1 MRTPPKN
8 EGFDMRPRVL
18 DTDPDYKK
26 LSPAAKELYT
36 KLYSRACLSAT
47 KDDLFRDEYGVYVIY
62 TVEEARDQLN
72 CGKDKA
78 INTFKELE
86 EAGLIARVRHGYG
99 NPYHIYV
106 KDLLGRLEKSTSNS
120 TEKPTNTDRENRPM
134 EVAESDE
141 NNNKERNDDLNNT
154 DQVSPVLDW
163 DAAEKLIKENVAYD
177 ILVKELPY
185 EQLERIMRVLISK
198 YCSSKT
204 HIRMFGTDVPIQKVR
219 NAFMALD
226 DLHIRFV
233 CDKLVHMTTEIKNMD
248 AVCLNLLWNAPL
260 DMEIEARTAFNRDYE
275 AGKI

>member
-18 DTDPDYKK
+18 DTDPHYKK

-47 KDDLFRDEYGVYVIY
+47 KDDLFRDKRGVYVIY
-62 TVEEARDQLN
+62 TVDEARDQLN

-86 EAGLIARVRHGYG
+86 EAGLIRRKRQGYG

-120 TEKPTNTDRENRPM
+120 AEKPTNTDRENRPV

-141 NNNKERNDDLNNT
+141 NYNKERNNDLNNT
-154 DQVSPVLDW
+154 DQVSPALDW
-163 DAAEKLIKENVAYD
+163 DAAEKRIKENVAYD
-177 ILVKELPY
+177 VLAKDLPY

-198 YCSSKT
+198 YCSSQT
-204 HIRMFGTDVPIQKVR
+204 HIRISGADVPVHKVR
-219 NAFMALD
+219 KEFMKLH

-233 CDKLVHMTTEIKNMD
+233 CEKLVHMTTEIKNMD
-248 AVCLNLLWNAPL
+248 AVCLNLLWNASL
-260 DMEIEARTAFNRDYE
+260 DMEIESTAAFNRDE
-275 AGKI
+275 AAGKI

>member
-18 DTDPDYKK
+18 DTDPHYKK

-47 KDDLFRDEYGVYVIY
+47 KDDLFRDKRGVYVIY
-62 TVEEARDQLN
+62 TVDEARDQLN

-86 EAGLIARVRHGYG
+86 EAGLIRRKRQGYG

-120 TEKPTNTDRENRPM
+120 AEKPSNTDRENRPM

-141 NNNKERNDDLNNT
+141 SNNKERNNDLNNT
-154 DQVSPVLDW
+154 DQVSPALDW

-185 EQLERIMRVLISK
+185 EPLERIMRVLISK
-198 YCSSKT
+198 YCSSQT
-204 HIRMFGTDVPIQKVR
+204 HIRILGTDIPVLKVR
-219 NAFMALD
+219 EEFKKLN

-233 CDKLVHMTTEIKNMD
+233 CDKLVHMTTAVKNMD
-248 AVCLNLLWNAPL
+248 AVCLNLLWNASL
-260 DMEIEARTAFNRDYE
+260 DIEIDAQAAFNRDYA

>member
-18 DTDPDYKK
+18 DTDPHYKK

-47 KDDLFRDEYGVYVIY
+47 KDDLFRDEHGVFVIY

-78 INTFKELE
+78 INAFKELE
-86 EAGLIARVRHGYG
+86 KAGLIDRKRFGYG

-106 KDLLGRLEKSTSNS
+106 KDLLGRLEKSTSIS
-120 TEKPTNTDRENRPM
+120 SEKPTNTDRENRPM

-141 NNNKERNDDLNNT
+141 SNNKERNNDLNDT
-154 DQVSPVLDW
+154 DQVSPALDW

-198 YCSSKT
+198 YCSSQT
-204 HIRMFGTDVPIQKVR
+204 HIRLFSTDVPIQKVR
-219 NAFMALD
+219 KAFMALN

-248 AVCLNLLWNAPL
+248 AVCLNLLWNASL
-260 DMEIEARTAFNRDYE
+260 DIEIDAQAAFNRDYA

>member
-18 DTDPDYKK
+18 DTDPHYKK

-47 KDDLFRDEYGVYVIY
+47 KDDLFRDEHGVYVIY
-62 TVEEARDQLN
+62 TVDEARDQLN

-86 EAGLIARVRHGYG
+86 EAGLIRRKRQGYG

-120 TEKPTNTDRENRPM
+120 SEKPNNTDRENRPM

-141 NNNKERNDDLNNT
+141 NYNKERNNDLNNT
-154 DQVSPVLDW
+154 NQVSPTPDW
-163 DAAEKLIKENVAYD
+163 DDAEKRFKENVAYD
-177 ILVKELPY
+177 ILVKELPS

-198 YCSSKT
+198 YCTTQT
-204 HIRMFGTDVPIQKVR
+204 HIRIFSTDIPVQKVR
-219 NAFMALD
+219 EEFLKLN

-248 AVCLNLLWNAPL
+248 AVCLNLLWNASL
-260 DMEIEARTAFNRDYE
+260 DIEIDAQSAFNRDYA

>member
-18 DTDPDYKK
+18 DTDPHYKK

-47 KDDLFRDEYGVYVIY
+47 KDDLFRDERGVYVIY
-62 TVEEARDQLN
+62 TVDEARDQLN

-78 INTFKELE
+78 INTFKELG
-86 EAGLIARVRHGYG
+86 EAGLIRRERHGYG

-120 TEKPTNTDRENRPM
+120 SEKPTNTDRENRPM
-134 EVAESDE
+134 EVAEADE
-141 NNNKERNDDLNNT
+141 SNNKERNKNFNNT
-154 DQVSPVLDW
+154 DQVSPALDW
-163 DAAEKLIKENVAYD
+163 DAAEKHIKENIAYE
-177 ILVKELPY
+177 ILTKELPY
-185 EQLERIMRVLISK
+185 EQLERIMRVLITR
-198 YCSSKT
+198 YCSSQT
-204 HIRMFGTDVPIQKVR
+204 HIRISGTDIPAQKVR
-219 NAFMALD
+219 EEFLKLN

-248 AVCLNLLWNAPL
+248 AVCLNLLWNASL
-260 DMEIEARTAFNRDYE
+260 DMEIESTAAFNRDKV

>member
-18 DTDPDYKK
+18 DMDPHYKK

-47 KDDLFRDEYGVYVIY
+47 KDDLFRDERGVYVIY
-62 TVEEARDQLN
+62 TVDEARDQLN

-86 EAGLIARVRHGYG
+86 EAGLIDRERHGYG

-134 EVAESDE
+134 EVVESDE
-141 NNNKERNDDLNNT
+141 NNNKERNNDLNNT
-154 DQVSPVLDW
+154 DQVSPTPDW
-163 DAAEKLIKENVAYD
+163 DDAEKRFKENVAYD
-177 ILVKELPY
+177 ILVKELPG
-185 EQLERIMRVLISK
+185 EHHRPR
-198 YCSSKT
+198 C
-204 HIRMFGTDVPIQKVR
+204 
-219 NAFMALD
+219 
-226 DLHIRFV
+226 
-233 CDKLVHMTTEIKNMD
+233 
-248 AVCLNLLWNAPL
+248 
-260 DMEIEARTAFNRDYE
+260 
-275 AGKI
+275 

>member
-18 DTDPDYKK
+18 DTDPHYKK

-47 KDDLFRDEYGVYVIY
+47 KDDLFRDELGIFVIY

-78 INTFKELE
+78 INAFKELE
-86 EAGLIARVRHGYG
+86 EAGLIDRERHGYG

-134 EVAESDE
+134 EVVESDE
-141 NNNKERNDDLNNT
+141 NNNKERNNDLNNT
-154 DQVSPVLDW
+154 DQVSPTPDW
-163 DAAEKLIKENVAYD
+163 DDAEKRFKENVAYD
-177 ILVKELPY
+177 ILVKELPG

-198 YCSSKT
+198 YCTTQT
-204 HIRMFGTDVPIQKVR
+204 HIRIFSTDIPVQKVR
-219 NAFMALD
+219 EEFLKLN

-248 AVCLNLLWNAPL
+248 AVCLNLLWNASL
-260 DMEIEARTAFNRDYE
+260 DIEIDAQSAFNRDYA

>member
-18 DTDPDYKK
+18 DTDPHYKK

-47 KDDLFRDEYGVYVIY
+47 KDNLFRDEHGVFVIY

-78 INTFKELE
+78 INAFKELE
-86 EAGLIARVRHGYG
+86 KAGLIDRERHGYG

-120 TEKPTNTDRENRPM
+120 AEKPTNTDRENRPM

-141 NNNKERNDDLNNT
+141 NYNKERNNDLNNI
-154 DQVSPVLDW
+154 DQVSPALDW

-185 EQLERIMRVLISK
+185 EQLERIMRVLITR
-198 YCSSKT
+198 YCSSQT
-204 HIRMFGTDVPIQKVR
+204 HIRIFGTDIPAQKVR
-219 NAFMALD
+219 EEFLKLN

-248 AVCLNLLWNAPL
+248 AVCLNLLWNASL
-260 DMEIEARTAFNRDYE
+260 DMEIESTAAFNRDKA

>member
-18 DTDPDYKK
+18 DTDPHYKK
-26 LSPAAKELYT
+26 LSPEAKELYT

-47 KDDLFRDEYGVYVIY
+47 KDDLFRDERGVYVIY
-62 TVEEARDQLN
+62 TVDEARDQLN

-86 EAGLIARVRHGYG
+86 EAGLIDRERHGYG

-120 TEKPTNTDRENRPM
+120 AEKPTNTDRENRPM

-141 NNNKERNDDLNNT
+141 NYNKERNNDLNNT
-154 DQVSPVLDW
+154 DQVSPALDW
-163 DAAEKLIKENVAYD
+163 DDAEKRFKENVAYD
-177 ILVKELPY
+177 ILVKELPS
-185 EQLERIMRVLISK
+185 EQLERIMRVLITR
-198 YCSSKT
+198 YCSSQT
-204 HIRMFGTDVPIQKVR
+204 HIWISGTDIPAQKVR
-219 NAFMALD
+219 EEFLKLN

-233 CDKLVHMTTEIKNMD
+233 CGKLVHMTTEIKNMD
-248 AVCLNLLWNAPL
+248 AVCLNLLWNASL
-260 DMEIEARTAFNRDYE
+260 DMEIESTAAFNRDKA